1 MRSGGRKGTGL
12 ISVLHPSAR
21 SVRLKGADKYA
32 IMNAPPGL
40 RAAGRKETDGA
51 WLLPS
56 FFTKAGT
63 DFEILSLVIMI
74 FMLVFAVLSYNKPG
88 K

>member
-1 MRSGGRKGTGL
+1 
-12 ISVLHPSAR
+12 
-21 SVRLKGADKYA
+21 
-32 IMNAPPGL
+32 MNAPSGL

-51 WLLPS
+51 WLLPLFLYES
-56 FFTKAGT
+56 GVMVMT